1 MDTDYRRAG
10 EGRQDDKKK
19 DDRKC
24 FKCQRTG
31 DITRNCNGQGAKGRK
46 DDGAE
51 EGVTPVRDFL
61 CEYKFTEY
69 MYSLDYLEGVKF
81 EDTDYSEE

>member
-1 MDTDYRRAG
+1 MEKQKEMKKYTARASYYNQGCVGVLDTDYRRAG

-31 DITRNCNGQGAKGRK
+31 DIARDCNGQGAKGRK
-46 DDGAE
+46 IC
-51 EGVTPVRDFL
+51 VL
-61 CEYKFTEY
+61 LY
-69 MYSLDYLEGVKF
+69 
-81 EDTDYSEE
+81 